1 MKLVASA
8 VTALLL
14 LTIAKIA
21 EPLLM
26 TSGENQKGHFSTC
39 EFTFG
44 PRRNK
49 G

>member
-1 MKLVASA
+1 MKLVAPA

-26 TSGENQKGHFSTC
+26 TSGENQKGF
-39 EFTFG
+39 
-44 PRRNK
+44 RNATWRFASLFYL
-49 G
+49 